1 VGDDL
6 GGGGFKWLNGA
17 LATDGAIYCIPS
29 EANQIFVI
37 DPLGELALTMQNNIH
52 TYPEE
57 LGRLFAKDGRNE
69 TFYDNAV
76 RKFGIEKV
84 FEFPVEECLPSD
96 KEWADSFTS
105 GNSHPLFMAAA
116 SCENGAASVS
126 VIYHLLRRN
135 VHDAL
140 SGNDVGV
147 SKKRKLGS
155 A

>member
-1 VGDDL
+1 MGDDL

-69 TFYDNAV
+69 TFYGSAV
-76 RKFGIEKV
+76 RKFGIQKV
-84 FEFPVEECLPSD
+84 FEFLIEECLPSD
-96 KEWADSFTS
+96 KEWAGTHG
-105 GNSHPLFMAAA
+105 GNLPLFMVAA
-116 SCENGAASVS
+116 SCENGAVS
-126 VIYHLLRRN
+126 VIYHLVRRTM
-135 VHDAL
+135 HDAL
-140 SGNDVGV
+140 LVND
-147 SKKRKLGS
+147 
-155 A
+155 